1 MFAQIYSLAVNGT
14 MSDLQGPLKSL
25 IVYISMKLFLM
36 PTIKDYA
43 KLSIDPLVDD
53 HIDLYLFRGQLY
65 GIHKD

>member
-1 MFAQIYSLAVNGT
+1 
-14 MSDLQGPLKSL
+14 
-25 IVYISMKLFLM
+25 MKLFLM

-43 KLSIDPLVDD
+43 KLSVDPLVDD